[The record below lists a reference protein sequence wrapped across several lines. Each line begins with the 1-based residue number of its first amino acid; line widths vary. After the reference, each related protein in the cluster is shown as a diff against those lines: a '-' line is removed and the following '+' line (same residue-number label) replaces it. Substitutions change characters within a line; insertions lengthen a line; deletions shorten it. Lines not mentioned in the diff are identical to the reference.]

1 MMAQCH
7 NLEFIVEFKG
17 NVWVLFIHCPMQL
30 SKCWFHKYI
39 VGMDEA
45 KTVCKL
51 SIVVLKVGFG
61 VLITWA
67 VTRNTGV
74 LIFAKMMSQKQGSVR
89 LCVESGAELSMSRK
103 KEKKHIVI
111 QGTSEKACLCGCLV
125 TCAGAYSHI
134 AYSVLSFCYVV
145 FYAVFFNW
153 RISVKFSGKRG
164 KSVSTCW
171 LWLP

>member
-17 NVWVLFIHCPMQL
+17 NVWVLCIHCHMQL
-30 SKCWFHKYI
+30 SRCWFHKYI

-45 KTVCKL
+45 KMVCKL

-74 LIFAKMMSQKQGSVR
+74 LIFAKMMSQKRGSVR
-89 LCVESGAELSMSRK
+89 LCVESGAELSMSRGK
-103 KEKKHIVI
+103 KKK
-111 QGTSEKACLCGCLV
+111 KAHGH
-125 TCAGAYSHI
+125 TRYI
-134 AYSVLSFCYVV
+134 
-145 FYAVFFNW
+145 
-153 RISVKFSGKRG
+153 
-164 KSVSTCW
+164 
-171 LWLP
+171 

>member
-1 MMAQCH
+1 
-7 NLEFIVEFKG
+7 
-17 NVWVLFIHCPMQL
+17 
-30 SKCWFHKYI
+30 
-39 VGMDEA
+39 MDEA

-74 LIFAKMMSQKQGSVR
+74 LIFAKMMSQKRGSVR

-103 KEKKHIVI
+103 KENKHMVI
-111 QGTSEKACLCGCLV
+111 QGTSEKACLCGCFV

-145 FYAVFFNW
+145 FYAVFFN
-153 RISVKFSGKRG
+153 
-164 KSVSTCW
+164 
-171 LWLP
+171 